1 MEKYVG
7 PITDNLIDILTS
19 KVSEEKNRKKI
30 MNNIIK
36 PILEDINKKYYPHF
50 MALLSL
56 LIIMTIMMIGL
67 TIIICTMKT
76 QNNNIKIIIMIKL
89 FFFINYINDRII

>member
-1 MEKYVG
+1 MNKLIESATG
-7 PITDNLIDILTS
+7 NIIDILTIELS
-19 KVSEEKNRKKI
+19 KDKIRKKI
-30 MNNIIK
+30 IKRIIQ

-67 TIIICTMKT
+67 TIIIYTAKA
-76 QNNNIKIIIMIKL
+76 
-89 FFFINYINDRII
+89 

>member
-67 TIIICTMKT
+67 TIIIYSGSK
-76 QNNNIKIIIMIKL
+76 
-89 FFFINYINDRII
+89 

>member
-56 LIIMTIMMIGL
+56 LFIMTIMMIGL
-67 TIIICTMKT
+67 TIIIYSGSK
-76 QNNNIKIIIMIKL
+76 
-89 FFFINYINDRII
+89 

>member
-1 MEKYVG
+1 MEKYIG
-7 PITDNLIDILTS
+7 PVTDNLIDILTS

-30 MNNIIK
+30 MNKIIK

-67 TIIICTMKT
+67 TIIIYSGSK
-76 QNNNIKIIIMIKL
+76 
-89 FFFINYINDRII
+89 

>member
-1 MEKYVG
+1 MDKLIA
-7 PITDNLIDILTS
+7 PISDKLIEIMTS
-19 KVSEEKNRKKI
+19 EIYKEKNRKKI
-30 MNNIIK
+30 IKRIIQ

-67 TIIICTMKT
+67 TIIIYTSK
-76 QNNNIKIIIMIKL
+76 N
-89 FFFINYINDRII
+89 

>member
-1 MEKYVG
+1 MNKIIS
-7 PITDNLIDILTS
+7 PMTNNIIDIITS
-19 KVSEEKNRKKI
+19 EIHKEHNRKKI
-30 MNNIIK
+30 IKRVIK

-67 TIIICTMKT
+67 TIIIYTSK
-76 QNNNIKIIIMIKL
+76 NNK
-89 FFFINYINDRII
+89 

>member
-1 MEKYVG
+1 
-7 PITDNLIDILTS
+7 
-19 KVSEEKNRKKI
+19 
-30 MNNIIK
+30 MNNIVK

-67 TIIICTMKT
+67 TIIIYSGSK
-76 QNNNIKIIIMIKL
+76 
-89 FFFINYINDRII
+89 

>member
-1 MEKYVG
+1 MLFRSPV
-7 PITDNLIDILTS
+7 TDNLIDILTS

-30 MNNIIK
+30 MNKIIK

-67 TIIICTMKT
+67 TIIIYSGSK
-76 QNNNIKIIIMIKL
+76 
-89 FFFINYINDRII
+89 